1 MANSKYEYVKSFEAQ
16 DKIMLPNLIVAR
28 IDGRNF
34 RRFSEIHQFEKPN
47 DRRALK
53 LMKACAAALMED
65 YPDIV
70 FSYGF
75 SDEYSFIF
83 KKDSKFYQRR
93 ESKILSLLVSFFT
106 AVYTMK
112 WKEFFQ
118 QQDLLCV
125 PSFRAQVISCP
136 TLEVLQ
142 TYLAWRQ
149 NNCNYLQLCC
159 YMEHM
164 YPYYFRDLIKF
175 SVKDWQKKP
184 RVGKQEIIV
193 RTKVSSVLQFDTCFW
208 KLVESGKNES
218 EAHEILKVLFT
229 VSKHAFIFALFAWI
243 IRRLSYVGFCDHLLC
258 SISVKRLAR
267 WGYYLIGTQKQER
280 NELLFQQF
288 GINYKN
294 IHAMFR
300 QGTCLFKAQVEDVI
314 KYKENG
320 DPVKRL
326 RRKVMKERSE
336 NIASKNFW
344 NQHPSL
350 VKELGSFDEDIHKI
364 RPEYVESFHFM
375 DKLLPSTWIAVRVD
389 GCHFHRFSD
398 IHAFEKPNDEQALN
412 LMNSCAAAVVEE
424 FKDIMFAYGVS
435 DEYSFVLKK
444 ESKLYERDARKF
456 HLVGYADANSSI
468 SHFSGIVSAMV
479 SFFSSMYIWKWN
491 HFFPQK
497 ELRYSPS
504 FDGRAVCYPS
514 VEILRDYLSWR
525 QVDCEYIHILPLPAP
540 VDRNFLQSIGRKSL
554 LPLIVF
560 EVLWYLSCT
569 ELPDDTN
576 CIVRLL
582 LISSCSG
589 HINNQYNTC
598 FWMLVKCGKGKCEA
612 QNYLKGTQTQEKND
626 LLMQNGVDYNAL
638 PDMFR
643 RGSCVFWDE
652 ENNEPME
659 VGSKE
664 GSRKRI
670 VIDHCNIIDDTFWVV
685 HPWILGD
692 KYLPKGHC

>member
-34 RRFSEIHQFEKPN
+34 RSFSQIHQFEKPN
-47 DRRALK
+47 DGRALK
-53 LMKACAAALMED
+53 LMKACAAALMEE

-112 WKEFFQ
+112 WKEFFP

-149 NNCNYLQLCC
+149 NNCHLNN
-159 YMEHM
+159 
-164 YPYYFRDLIKF
+164 
-175 SVKDWQKKP
+175 
-184 RVGKQEIIV
+184 
-193 RTKVSSVLQFDTCFW
+193 QFDTCFW

-218 EAHEILKVLFT
+218 EAHEILK
-229 VSKHAFIFALFAWI
+229 
-243 IRRLSYVGFCDHLLC
+243 
-258 SISVKRLAR
+258 
-267 WGYYLIGTQKQER
+267 GTQKQER

-294 IHAMFR
+294 IHPMFR

-326 RRKVMKERSE
+326 RRKVMKDRSE

-344 NQHPSL
+344 SQHPSL

-375 DKLLPSTWIAVRVD
+375 DKLLPSTWIVVRVD
-389 GCHFHRFSD
+389 GCHFH
-398 IHAFEKPNDEQALN
+398 
-412 LMNSCAAAVVEE
+412 
-424 FKDIMFAYGVS
+424 
-435 DEYSFVLKK
+435 
-444 ESKLYERDARKF
+444 
-456 HLVGYADANSSI
+456 
-468 SHFSGIVSAMV
+468 
-479 SFFSSMYIWKWN
+479 
-491 HFFPQK
+491 
-497 ELRYSPS
+497 
-504 FDGRAVCYPS
+504 
-514 VEILRDYLSWR
+514 
-525 QVDCEYIHILPLPAP
+525 
-540 VDRNFLQSIGRKSL
+540 
-554 LPLIVF
+554 
-560 EVLWYLSCT
+560 
-569 ELPDDTN
+569 
-576 CIVRLL
+576 
-582 LISSCSG
+582 SSC
-589 HINNQYNTC
+589 C
-598 FWMLVKCGKGKCEA
+598 
-612 QNYLKGTQTQEKND
+612 
-626 LLMQNGVDYNAL
+626 
-638 PDMFR
+638 
-643 RGSCVFWDE
+643 
-652 ENNEPME
+652 
-659 VGSKE
+659 
-664 GSRKRI
+664 
-670 VIDHCNIIDDTFWVV
+670 
-685 HPWILGD
+685 
-692 KYLPKGHC
+692 